1 MARQLCTYMPLPE
14 EIKRRNSIANAY
26 DRLTKQPKDRRV
38 RRKRRKLVQTTSYL
52 SRRLIGSDPIHFF
65 AKNCKETISPWVAIL
80 RRTTPPADITSS
92 DPRFVAAFRFLD
104 TYLCSGGQ
112 GTSMLRRLAYFQ
124 HLRLSDS
131 LEAIIKTERA
141 NGVPRKSG
149 YRDISIVMDIYE
161 RAQVSRIDTG
171 ALRRTLYERRR
182 TSRGWTTLAG
192 PSPLFLLVY
201 SDVAETIIHRSSGVD
216 KTTMATL
223 AANVYRATP
232 SGLVDVCARIT
243 ELAEA
248 ASRSG
253 RMEELHKVIK
263 GIGLEIQTE

>member
-1 MARQLCTYMPLPE
+1 MARQLCTDMPLPK
-14 EIKRRNSIANAY
+14 EIKRRHSIANAY
-26 DRLTKQPKDRRV
+26 DRLTKQSKDCRV
-38 RRKRRKLVQTTSYL
+38 RRKRRKLVQNTSSL
-52 SRRLIGSDPIHFF
+52 CRRLIDSDPIHFF
-65 AKNCKETISPWVAIL
+65 AKNCEKTVLPWVEIL
-80 RRTTPPADITSS
+80 RQTTPPADITSS
-92 DPRFVAAFRFLD
+92 DSRFVHAFRFLD

-149 YRDISIVMDIYE
+149 CRDMSIVMDIYE
-161 RAQVSRIDTG
+161 SAQGSRLDTG

-216 KTTMATL
+216 KTTMAAL
-223 AANVYRATP
+223 AADVYRATP
-232 SGLVDVCARIT
+232 PKLVDVCARIT
-243 ELAEA
+243 KLAEA

-253 RMEELHKVIK
+253 CMEELHKVMK
-263 GIGLEIQTE
+263 GIGLEIYTE